1 MAVIE
6 DTTHYPPI
14 NPCRE
19 QLKEEPKNNHVF
31 YVRPLMI
38 MYFWIFANWC
48 RHSWIDWMAALLL
61 VAISTTSGHAL
72 RGTNSFQF

>member
-1 MAVIE
+1 
-6 DTTHYPPI
+6 
-14 NPCRE
+14 
-19 QLKEEPKNNHVF
+19 
-31 YVRPLMI
+31 

-61 VAISTTSGHAL
+61 LAISTTSGHAL